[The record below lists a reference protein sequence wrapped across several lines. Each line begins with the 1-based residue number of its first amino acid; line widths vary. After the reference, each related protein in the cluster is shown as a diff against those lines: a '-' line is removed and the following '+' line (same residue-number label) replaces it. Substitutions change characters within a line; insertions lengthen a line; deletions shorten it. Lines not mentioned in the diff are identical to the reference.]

1 MGIIKRN
8 VSAKSNRSAVTII
21 AQGNRFHGETSISG
35 KMHVDGEFEGSID
48 SSDDIS
54 IGKAGRICGR
64 IRAHAVNVSGVLE
77 GELIC
82 DSLHIERGG
91 HVCANVFC
99 TTLSIDP
106 DATFIG
112 ERRLPGENR
121 LTWESQARKLE
132 SSYVETEVDRGLDRE
147 FESEVEPGDY
157 FDQDD
162 NLIDSLPD
170 RITLSRK

>member
-1 MGIIKRN
+1 M
-8 VSAKSNRSAVTII
+8 

-54 IGKAGRICGR
+54 IGKTGRICGR
-64 IRAHAVNVSGVLE
+64 IRAHAVNVSGELE

-91 HVCANVFC
+91 RVCANVYC
-99 TTLSIDP
+99 STLSIDP
-106 DATFIG
+106 DGTFVG
-112 ERRLPGENR
+112 ERHLPGQQHR
-121 LTWESQARKLE
+121 LTWDVEARTMPEPEPLSDAQDLVIDLE
-132 SSYVETEVDRGLDRE
+132 TG
-147 FESEVEPGDY
+147 
-157 FDQDD
+157 
-162 NLIDSLPD
+162 LIDSLPD

>member
-8 VSAKSNRSAVTII
+8 VSAKSNRSSVTII

-54 IGKAGRICGR
+54 IGKSGRICGR
-64 IRAHAVNVSGVLE
+64 VRAHAVNVSGELE

-91 HVCANVFC
+91 RVCANVYC
-99 TTLSIDP
+99 TTMSIDP
-106 DATFIG
+106 DGHFVG
-112 ERRLPGENR
+112 ERHLPGPQRR
-121 LTWESQARKLE
+121 LTWAAEASP
-132 SSYVETEVDRGLDRE
+132 
-147 FESEVEPGDY
+147 VEPDEIQEG
-157 FDQDD
+157 FDPVIDLETG
-162 NLIDSLPD
+162 LIDSLPD

>member
-54 IGKAGRICGR
+54 IGKSGRICGR
-64 IRAHAVNVSGVLE
+64 VRAHAVNVSGVLE

-91 HVCANVFC
+91 HVCANISC
-99 TTLSIDP
+99 TTLSIDAE
-106 DATFIG
+106 ATFIG
-112 ERRLPGENR
+112 ERRLPGQER
-121 LTWESQARKLE
+121 LTWESEARQ
-132 SSYVETEVDRGLDRE
+132 
-147 FESEVEPGDY
+147 VEPERVELLEDSL
-157 FDQDD
+157 DPDD

-170 RITLSRK
+170 RITLSRNS